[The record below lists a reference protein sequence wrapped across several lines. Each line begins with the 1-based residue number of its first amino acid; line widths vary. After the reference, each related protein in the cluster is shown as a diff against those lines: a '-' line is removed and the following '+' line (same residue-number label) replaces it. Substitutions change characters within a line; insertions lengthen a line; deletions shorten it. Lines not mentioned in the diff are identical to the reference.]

1 MVLEMKSGT
10 TRRDLLMAG
19 AWTTLAA
26 GVVLAGRLVGAAI
39 GRRPQT
45 SRRLLHAGALAAL
58 PVGGRLSVQG
68 VILLRD
74 ERGIAAVSSRC
85 THLGCTITS
94 NARGFECNCHGS
106 VFARDGRVVR
116 GPATDPLPWYQ
127 VLLGDD
133 GELRV
138 DLETVVSAAARLNPE
153 EAR

>member
-1 MVLEMKSGT
+1 MKSKT

-26 GVVLAGRLVGAAI
+26 GVVLTGRLVGAAI
-39 GRRPQT
+39 GRRPET
-45 SRRLLHAGALAAL
+45 SRRLLLAGSLAAL
-58 PVGGRLSVQG
+58 PMGGRLSAPG

-74 ERGIAAVSSRC
+74 ERGVAAVSSRC

-106 VFARDGRVVR
+106 VFAQDGRVIE

-127 VLLGDD
+127 VVLGDD
-133 GELRV
+133 GEIRV
-138 DLETVVSAAARLNPE
+138 DLETAVPSTTRLSTE
-153 EAR
+153 EDQ